1 MNTLN
6 QVYTWMNSYGFK
18 VEKMPYEQWKD
29 ELVDRVA
36 ENPNLNTTKAM
47 LPFIPEDMGEW
58 DVEITYDITNVTN
71 GLSETTITCPEVGE
85 EVFNRYLDYFV
96 KTKYFEFTR

>member
-1 MNTLN
+1 M
-6 QVYTWMNSYGFK
+6 K
-18 VEKMPYEQWKD
+18 KMPYEQWKD